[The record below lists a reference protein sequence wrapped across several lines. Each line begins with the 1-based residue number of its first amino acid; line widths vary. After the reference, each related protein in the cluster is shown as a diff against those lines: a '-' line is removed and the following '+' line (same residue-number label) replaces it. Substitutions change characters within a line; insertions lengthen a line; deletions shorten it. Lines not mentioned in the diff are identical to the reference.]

1 MNVSTKK
8 SLFFERNEEQAYLK
22 IKIKI
27 RFVWKG
33 ARSTPMGAARK
44 FEIAP
49 ESMAIVSEIHYNIPF

>member
-8 SLFFERNEEQAYLK
+8 SLFFERNEEQAYL
-22 IKIKI
+22 KIKI